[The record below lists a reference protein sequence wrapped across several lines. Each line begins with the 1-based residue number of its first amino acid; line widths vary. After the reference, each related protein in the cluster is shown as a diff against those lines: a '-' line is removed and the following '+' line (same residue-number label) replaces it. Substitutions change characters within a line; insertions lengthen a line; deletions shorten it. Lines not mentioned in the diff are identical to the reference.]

1 MSLEWHYTLFIRSWN
16 DLFIC
21 TSMYFSFKPIFSSLR
36 DVVTQVWLMMTHRSS
51 EHQSSGAGFTWQ
63 DTQHHRSQSLGPG
76 HRHSHLKL
84 ECHVKTTSR
93 RPWGARNPKR
103 RLQCSF
109 RVSLHFSPAQAAV
122 GRSSEPHSG
131 LAHSDNG
138 YNSNI
143 ETRRR
148 SGAQWYSDEM
158 IQWGYQGD
166 MCGQR
171 LGPHSACD
179 HQRCARFLC
188 CIVSWALGQ
197 ACLVPSATGPS
208 STICDRASVEI
219 ISLLPGVKLQL
230 IRITLKSKQKIYFW
244 CIFIL

>member
-138 YNSNI
+138 YNSNL

-158 IQWGYQGD
+158 IHSEVIRVTCVVRGWGHT
-166 MCGQR
+166 R
-171 LGPHSACD
+171 LVIIRDVLGFFVVLWAERWARRALCPQPRG
-179 HQRCARFLC
+179 HQVLSVIGR
-188 CIVSWALGQ
+188 VS
-197 ACLVPSATGPS
+197 
-208 STICDRASVEI
+208 R
-219 ISLLPGVKLQL
+219 
-230 IRITLKSKQKIYFW
+230 
-244 CIFIL
+244 

>member
-1 MSLEWHYTLFIRSWN
+1 M
-16 DLFIC
+16 IC
-21 TSMYFSFKPIFSSLR
+21 STIFSSLR
-36 DVVTQVWLMMTHRSS
+36 NVVTQVWLMMTHRSP
-51 EHQSSGAGFTWQ
+51 EHRSSGAGFTWQ

-122 GRSSEPHSG
+122 GRSSDPHSG

-138 YNSNI
+138 YNSNLK
-143 ETRRR
+143 TRRR
-148 SGAQWYSDEM
+148 RGAQWCSDEM
-158 IQWGYQGD
+158 IHSEVTRWHVWSEVGATLGLWSSE
-166 MCGQR
+166 MCSVS
-171 LGPHSACD
+171 LLYCELSAGPGVP
-179 HQRCARFLC
+179 CALRHGAIKYYLD
-188 CIVSWALGQ
+188 
-197 ACLVPSATGPS
+197 
-208 STICDRASVEI
+208 ICDRARVEI

-230 IRITLKSKQKIYFW
+230 IRIRQKSKQKIYFW